1 MRSLGERFNKLRAKV
16 DISPTI
22 DDPRSHCSR
31 LNQIISLRCGPGA
44 AILPPEVTRIHMD
57 FATSFKNGHMG
68 AKKFWRENL
77 PRLKYHN
84 PSVPMIVNRHSRNNK
99 KPTISIYLRKPDAS
113 TPAPATRSQPSSSRN
128 NMSKATPPDAD
139 EKIVTV
145 DMTEKHSS
153 HILEYVL
160 AETRA
165 VPIKPTKEEIRELQ
179 ELDAMARQ
187 AEVDR
192 ARMRSLREEKKREED
207 MLKRAR
213 AAGGVAEE
221 EDS

>member
-1 MRSLGERFNKLRAKV
+1 MRSLGERFNKLR
-16 DISPTI
+16 
-22 DDPRSHCSR
+22 R
-31 LNQIISLRCGPGA
+31 LVSLRCGPGA
-44 AILPPEVTRIHMD
+44 AILPPEVARIHMD

-68 AKKFWRENL
+68 AKKFWLENL

-84 PSVPMIVNRHSRNNK
+84 PSVPMIVNRHNRNNK
-99 KPTISIYLRKPDAS
+99 KPILSVYLRKPDTS
-113 TPAPATRSQPSSSRN
+113 TPAPTARSQPASSRN
-128 NMSKATPPDAD
+128 NLSKATPPDAD
-139 EKIVTV
+139 EKIITV
-145 DMTEKHSS
+145 DMHEKHSS

-192 ARMRSLREEKKREED
+192 ARVRSLREEKKREED

-221 EDS
+221 EES

>member
-1 MRSLGERFNKLRAKV
+1 MRSLGERFNKLRAK
-16 DISPTI
+16 
-22 DDPRSHCSR
+22 
-31 LNQIISLRCGPGA
+31 LISLRCGPGA

-99 KPTISIYLRKPDAS
+99 KPTLSIYLRKPDAS

-139 EKIVTV
+139 EKIITV

-179 ELDAMARQ
+179 ELDAI
-187 AEVDR
+187 DR
-192 ARMRSLREEKKREED
+192 KS
-207 MLKRAR
+207 
-213 AAGGVAEE
+213 VV
-221 EDS
+221 